1 MYPTYLIHFNQNHS
15 SKNGQFTSGD
25 GDGDG
30 VRNDHANARK
40 NPDNRSSLSRN
51 LGSSKGKSLSIKGK
65 SFAGDFNDATVTT
78 DSSTGVMSFGWRGGS
93 ADPETEEEKR
103 KRKKLKYDALLASV
117 DPSLVD
123 GWIDDKVNADYKM
136 WDLAFDRTDIVKDEY
151 GRDVIYI
158 DEEGHRRAKTRSHR
172 NPALNENN
180 HKEKKDSNRA
190 RSSGFGS
197 RYH

>member
-1 MYPTYLIHFNQNHS
+1 
-15 SKNGQFTSGD
+15 
-25 GDGDG
+25 
-30 VRNDHANARK
+30 
-40 NPDNRSSLSRN
+40 
-51 LGSSKGKSLSIKGK
+51 
-65 SFAGDFNDATVTT
+65 
-78 DSSTGVMSFGWRGGS
+78 MSFGWRGGS
-93 ADPETEEEKR
+93 ADPETEEKKR
-103 KRKKLKYDALLASV
+103 KRKKLKYDALLGAV

-123 GWIDDKVNADYKM
+123 GWIDDKLDTDYKM

-158 DEEGHRRAKTRSHR
+158 GEDGNRHVKTRRHR